1 MLLVYKPRYH
11 IMLSELIYHEQL
23 STVQSE
29 CILCILCRMCTIL
42 IIERPG
48 VQKFLVKFSL

>member
-42 IIERPG
+42 IIERPR